1 MSYTPP
7 EFHLEH
13 LLRRCFDVQELHRLL
28 TYLPDQGD
36 LKDHLPVVAGTNP
49 AAYARQAALVLIA
62 RSLVTRPLFEQ
73 LAAERP
79 ARDGEIWGVA
89 ALFGVAPPQAAALA
103 ELPEG
108 YSRYADA
115 HPELRAFVG
124 RTEELALLQEVLL
137 PRSGPVRAAVVCNL
151 RGMAGVGKTVLV
163 ERFFMEHLERFPG
176 GHLKLTLGENERPTA
191 ESLLQSIAERLGLKP
206 APGDLAARVRT
217 ALEAQRPLLHLDNL
231 DTEEQAQAAAALVA
245 RLPQTPLILTGRFAF
260 DAEAGGWRVVP
271 VAPFAVD
278 EALQQLTLELG
289 AARAKGEPEADKRRL
304 VITLAGLPLAISLA
318 GSY

>member
-36 LKDHLPVVAGTNP
+36 LKDHLPVLEGTTP

-124 RTEELALLQEVLL
+124 RADELALLQEVLL

-151 RGMAGVGKTVLV
+151 RGMAGVGKTYLV
-163 ERFFMEHLERFPG
+163 ERLFMEHLERFPG
-176 GHLKLTLGENERPTA
+176 GHLKLTLGAGEAPTGEA
-191 ESLLQSIAERLGLKP
+191 LLRDLAERLEVALQGP
-206 APGDLAARVRT
+206 APLDLRVRAAAM
-217 ALEAQRPLLHLDNL
+217 ALRPLLHIDNV
-231 DTEEQAQAAAALVA
+231 DSEAQARAAAELVT
-245 RLPQTPLILTGRFAF
+245 RLPGVPIVLAGRYQFGRATP
-260 DAEAGGWRVVP
+260 GWRLVP
-271 VAPFAVD
+271 V
-278 EALQQLTLELG
+278 EG
-289 AARAKGEPEADKRRL
+289 
-304 VITLAGLPLAISLA
+304 
-318 GSY
+318 